1 MRFCYNPRK
10 KPVSPGLQ
18 HRETS
23 LVKGNKME
31 KYFQTLGTLL
41 KKSRV
46 QAGLSQDDVAKK
58 LGYGSYQFISN
69 WERGISSPPCKILK
83 KIQAIYGVP
92 ASKLYKVLL
101 SDSIARVEQQLAA
114 EFKKSK

>member
-1 MRFCYNPRK
+1 MREK
-10 KPVSPGLQ
+10 Q
-18 HRETS
+18 Q
-23 LVKGNKME
+23 ME
-31 KYFQTLGTLL
+31 KYFQTLGLLL
-41 KKSRV
+41 KKSRI

-83 KIQAIYGVP
+83 KIQGIYGVP

-101 SDSIARVEQQLAA
+101 SDSLARVEQQLAE